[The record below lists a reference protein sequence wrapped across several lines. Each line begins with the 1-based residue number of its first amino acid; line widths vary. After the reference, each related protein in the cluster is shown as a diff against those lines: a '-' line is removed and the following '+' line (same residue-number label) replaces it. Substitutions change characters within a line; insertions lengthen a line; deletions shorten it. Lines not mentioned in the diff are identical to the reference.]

1 MPPARDVVEAELLA
15 QRLGDPS
22 LKLLDASWYHALE
35 HRNAQE
41 EFEAAHIPGAVF
53 ASLDLFADPEGVL
66 PHGLPPIAYFERAVE
81 KLGVSRDSDVVVYDA
96 SGFRSAPRL
105 WWLFRWAGHER
116 VSLLNGG
123 LPAWRAA
130 GQPIASGSSSAA
142 LAVFNSEGGQMSV
155 CGAMA
160 VVAVLQDRNTRILDA
175 RPRERFLGIAPE
187 PWPGLRRGHIPGS
200 VSVPLDQ
207 LTERATGRLQSVS
220 VLRDVFERAG
230 VKPGSRVIA
239 TCGSG
244 VAAAGL
250 VLALRQIGIDA
261 TLYDGSWADWGARED
276 LPIGFPEPVPSGWR
290 TTP

>member
-1 MPPARDVVEAELLA
+1 MPSARDVVEAEPLA

-35 HRNAQE
+35 HRNALE
-41 EFEAAHIPGAVF
+41 EFEAAHIPGAAF
-53 ASLDLFADPEGVL
+53 ASLDLFADPEGAL
-66 PHGLPPIAYFERAVE
+66 PHGIPPIAHFERAVAG
-81 KLGVSRDSDVVVYDA
+81 LGVSRDSDVVVYDA

-105 WWLFRWAGHER
+105 WWLFHWAGHER

-130 GQPIASGSSSAA
+130 GLPIACGSSPTAPAA
-142 LAVFNSEGGQMSV
+142 FNAPGGQMSV

-207 LTERATGRLQSVS
+207 LTERATGRLQSAT
-220 VLRDVFERAG
+220 VLRELFDRAG
-230 VKPGSRVIA
+230 VKAGSRVIA

-250 VLALRQIGIDA
+250 VLALRQIDIEA

-276 LPIGFPEPVPSGWR
+276 LPISTPEPSPSGWR
-290 TTP
+290 KTP